1 MSYFILPS
9 FFIGLGRELDDKED
23 ELRDIVQRLNMA
35 QDEIVQLRHEIEN
48 VSMFTNRGV
57 REWDFLL
64 LPALNL
70 YLTKLVL

>member
-57 REWDFLL
+57 RE
-64 LPALNL
+64 
-70 YLTKLVL
+70 